1 MVKSFKL
8 KLMYTNIINQT
19 AKRFT
24 LGGLLVCMMVL
35 MFSCKKENYVEYTT
49 KFQPLPPTISAV
61 TDLNNRAL
69 ALSSVVY
76 GDWIIIKGQNLGTTF
91 KVEFSN
97 VAAADSLFSADD
109 TTVTVKIPSNLP
121 DPVNNPIKVTTKYG
135 TAIYNFKILQPA
147 PVITSFTPGAGG
159 AGTEVTLSGDYFL
172 GVTSVKLNTTDLA
185 IVSSSKSQ
193 IKVTIPSTITGGYFF
208 VTTPSGT
215 TKAAISYGLGY
226 VIYDDALATGWSNT
240 SYSTTATINN
250 TTNVLRGTNSVK
262 TNYTVGFGG
271 FRLSKATPA
280 ISTTGFSAIKF
291 SVYGSTNSGGYKIR
305 VILNGS
311 STVTYTL
318 TLPTTL
324 GVWTQVEVPLSS
336 IGNPATISSI
346 ELKEYS
352 GKIFEVFFDDIGLF

>member
-1 MVKSFKL
+1 
-8 KLMYTNIINQT
+8 MYTNTINKSLKQ
-19 AKRFT
+19 FT
-24 LGGLLVCMMVL
+24 LGCIAFCSVL
-35 MFSCKKENYVEYTT
+35 FLFSCKKENYTDYST
-49 KFQPLPPTISAV
+49 KFAALPPSISAV

-76 GDWIIIKGQNLGTTF
+76 GDWIIIKGQNLGTTL

-97 VAAADSLFSADD
+97 VAAPDSLFSADD

-121 DPVNNPIKVTTKYG
+121 DPVNNPITVTTKYG
-135 TAIYNFKILQPA
+135 KAVYNFKILQPA

-185 IVSSSKSQ
+185 IVSNSKNQ

-215 TKAAISYGLGY
+215 TKADISYGLGY
-226 VIYDDALATGWSNT
+226 VIYADALTAGWSNT
-240 SYSTTATINN
+240 SYSTTAILNN
-250 TTNVLRGTNSVK
+250 TVNVLRGTNSIQ

-271 FRLSKATPA
+271 FRLTKAAPA
-280 ISTTGFSAIKF
+280 ISTTGYSAIKF
-291 SVYGSTNSGGYKIR
+291 SVYGSTNSGGFKIR

-324 GVWTQVEVPLSS
+324 GVWTQVEVPLSI
-336 IGNPATISSI
+336 IGSPTTISSI

>member
-1 MVKSFKL
+1 MYINTIKKSLQQITIGCLAF
-8 KLMYTNIINQT
+8 YS
-19 AKRFT
+19 
-24 LGGLLVCMMVL
+24 VL
-35 MFSCKKENYVEYTT
+35 FLFSCKKENYVDYTT
-49 KFQPLPPTISAV
+49 KISALPPSINAV

-69 ALSSVVY
+69 PLSSVVY
-76 GDWIIIKGQNLGTTF
+76 GDWIIIKGQNLGTTL

-97 VAAADSLFSADD
+97 VVASDSLFSADD

-121 DPVNNPIKVTTKYG
+121 DPVNNPITVTTKYG
-135 TAIYNFKILQPA
+135 KAIYNFKILQPA

-172 GVTSVKLNTTDLA
+172 GVTGVKLNTTNLA
-185 IVSSSKSQ
+185 IVSSSKNQ

-215 TKAAISYGLGY
+215 TKATISYGLAY
-226 VIYDDALATGWSNT
+226 VIYDDALPTGWSNT
-240 SYSTTATINN
+240 SYSTTATLTN
-250 TTNVLRGTNSVK
+250 TLNVLRGTNSVK

-271 FRLSKATPA
+271 FRLTKAAPA
-280 ISTTGFSAIKF
+280 ISTAGYSAIKF
-291 SVYGSTNSGGYKIR
+291 SVYGSTNSGGFKIR

-311 STVTYTL
+311 STVTYTV

-324 GVWTQVEVPLSS
+324 GMWTQVEVPLSI

-346 ELKEYS
+346 ELKEFS

>member
-1 MVKSFKL
+1 
-8 KLMYTNIINQT
+8 MYTNTILKSVKQY
-19 AKRFT
+19 A
-24 LGGLLVCMMVL
+24 LGCIAFCLMLL
-35 MFSCKKENYVEYTT
+35 MFSCKKDNYVDYST
-49 KFQPLPPTISAV
+49 KPSTLPPTINAV

-69 ALSSVVY
+69 AVSSVVY
-76 GDWIIIKGQNLGTTF
+76 GDWIIIKGQNLATTL

-97 VAAADSLFSADD
+97 VAAADSLFSSDD

-135 TAIYNFKILQPA
+135 TAVYNFKILQPA

-159 AGTEVTLSGDYFL
+159 AGTEVTLTGDYFS
-172 GVTSVKLNTTDLA
+172 GVTSVKLNTTSLA
-185 IVSSSKSQ
+185 IVSSSKTQ
-193 IKVTIPSTITGGYFF
+193 IKVTIPSIITGGYFF

-215 TKAAISYGLGY
+215 TKAPISYGLGY
-226 VIYDDALATGWSNT
+226 VIYADALTTGWSNT
-240 SYSTTATINN
+240 SYSTTATLTN
-250 TTNVLRGTNSVK
+250 TLNVLRGTNSVK
-262 TNYTVGFGG
+262 TNYTKGFGG
-271 FRLSKATPA
+271 FRLTKSSPA
-280 ISTTGFSAIKF
+280 IKTAGYSAIKF
-291 SVYGSTNSGGYKIR
+291 SVYGSTNSGGFKIR
-305 VILNGS
+305 VIVNGS
-311 STVTYTL
+311 SAVTYTL